1 MVLSYAIDTDNHS
14 ELTMWRH
21 DRCAELVAVTVK
33 KVFHGCGADTKHLE
47 NQLSHGCCYGQKIG
61 SDNDNSARKSTNN
74 YLCLFTCR
82 VTRAVHLELVS
93 KMAIGRLL
101 QASYILHSSAPPSSL
116 NSDVRGTTSASTAS
130 NGSWSVTESGG
141 GFIAK
146 CHGWATTGNASSART
161 FVRLTVHLH
170 VPLNCSGYQGLTRLA
185 GVLILESD
193 NYQCFLWRD
202 TDTDPQKC

>member
-1 MVLSYAIDTDNHS
+1 MLPRPKDWIWSELAFDQNCIEITDN
-14 ELTMWRH
+14 
-21 DRCAELVAVTVK
+21 D
-33 KVFHGCGADTKHLE
+33 D
-47 NQLSHGCCYGQKIG
+47 
-61 SDNDNSARKSTNN
+61 SARKSTNN
-74 YLCLFTCR
+74 YLCLSTCR

-101 QASYILHSSAPPSSL
+101 QASYILHSSAPPSTFVGPLQRRPPPTGVGQSL
-116 NSDVRGTTSASTAS
+116 NLVVDSLLSAMAGQVLGTFHLLSLDNIPLYIQHSRDRRRRILHHA
-130 NGSWSVTESGG
+130 V
-141 GFIAK
+141 
-146 CHGWATTGNASSART
+146 T
-161 FVRLTVHLH
+161 FVRVTVHLH